1 MSARKPI
8 GRSLSLAGSE
18 LVYQTADGFEI
29 RRSDHYR
36 TEELRVFYDDVML
49 VTIHREVG
57 ALYVTFTSLVSLFF
71 LTFAAIF
78 LLVDDDTWPAAVM
91 FAGLAA
97 PFVIAL
103 LLRLLLKMDVITIFG
118 RRSTARM
125 RFGFRKQRARE
136 VYGQVCAAVR
146 QAQRRREPEPVPEE
160 SAHRDV
166 GDGAVGDAAGVPD
179 ANPEA

>member
-8 GRSLSLAGSE
+8 GKSLSLAGSE
-18 LVYQTADGFEI
+18 LVFQTADGFEI
-29 RRSDHYR
+29 HRSTHYR
-36 TEELRVFYDDVML
+36 VEELRVFHDDVML
-49 VTIHREVG
+49 VTIHREIG
-57 ALYVTFTSLVSLFF
+57 SLYVIFNGLVATFCLS
-71 LTFAAIF
+71 FALIF
-78 LLVDDDTWPAAVM
+78 LLIDDETWPAAVV
-91 FAGLAA
+91 FAIAGA

-103 LLRLLLKMDVITIFG
+103 LLRLLLKVDVITIFG

-146 QAQRRREPEPVPEE
+146 QAQRRREPVPEP